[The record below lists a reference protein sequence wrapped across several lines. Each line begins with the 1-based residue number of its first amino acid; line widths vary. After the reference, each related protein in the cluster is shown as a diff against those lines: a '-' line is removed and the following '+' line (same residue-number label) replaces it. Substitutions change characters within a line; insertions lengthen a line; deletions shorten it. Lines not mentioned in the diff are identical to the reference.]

1 MQPINSY
8 PMSRKTMQSN
18 SFLMNR
24 ALLALAVAA
33 FGIGTTEYVIMGLL
47 PEMAGD
53 LAVTIPQAGLLISAY
68 ALGVTLGGP
77 LLTVAT
83 TRLPRK
89 STLAGLMI
97 LFILGNLGCALAP
110 SYSLLMVARV
120 LTAFCHAAFFGIGA
134 VVAAGLVPRDK
145 RAQAISLRFGGLTL
159 ANVLGVPAGTILGQ
173 WAGWRSTFWAVTV
186 IGLMAL
192 AAVIRWVPSQ
202 PSDRNGGILKELN
215 VLRVPQIW
223 LTLLMSVVSSTS
235 MFALFT
241 YISPVL
247 RDVVGIAPRHIGGVL
262 LLCGVG
268 LTAGNLVGAR
278 LGDWKM
284 MPSLMGACLALIV
297 VLVAFSL
304 VSSQWIPAVAILC
317 LWSAA
322 VFAVTTI
329 LQARVVDL
337 AHEGASLASTLN
349 IGAFNLGNAVGAWL
363 GGRVID
369 AGLPL
374 TDLSW
379 AAAVVALVA
388 LGLSAFSAWL
398 DWKKVTHPELIPS
411 DCTAEY

>member
-1 MQPINSY
+1 MKPH
-8 PMSRKTMQSN
+8 
-18 SFLMNR
+18 SFLANR
-24 ALLALAVAA
+24 ALLALAIAA

-53 LAVTIPQAGLLISAY
+53 LSVTLPQAGMLISAY

-83 TRLPRK
+83 AQLPRK
-89 STLAGLMI
+89 STLTGLMI
-97 LFILGNLGCALAP
+97 LFILGNLGCALA
-110 SYSLLMVARV
+110 SNYALLMVARV
-120 LTAFCHAAFFGIGA
+120 LTSFSHAAFFGIGA
-134 VVAAGLVPRDK
+134 VVAAGLVPREK
-145 RAQAISLRFGGLTL
+145 RAQAISMMFGGLTI

-173 WAGWRSTFWAVTV
+173 WAGWRSTFWVVTA
-186 IGLMAL
+186 IGLIAL
-192 AAVIRWVPSQ
+192 VAVIRWVPSQ
-202 PSDRNGGILKELN
+202 GTEKQRGIWKELN

-223 LTLLMSVVSSTS
+223 LTLLMSVASSTS

-247 RDVVGIAPRHIGGVL
+247 RDVVGIAPHHVGGVL

-268 LTAGNLVGAR
+268 LTLGNLLGAR

-284 MPSLMGACLALIV
+284 MPSLMGGCLALILT
-297 VLVAFSL
+297 LVAFSL
-304 VSSQWIPAVAILC
+304 VSSQWIPAIAVLC

-337 AHEGASLASTLN
+337 AHEGAGLASTLN
-349 IGAFNLGNAVGAWL
+349 IGAFNLGNAIGAWM

-379 AAAVVALVA
+379 VAAAVAVMV
-388 LGLSAFSAWL
+388 LGLSAFSVWL
-398 DWKKVTHPELIPS
+398 EGKKMLSPTLIPNGYN
-411 DCTAEY
+411 AEC